1 MVRTGERFSIS
12 LFVRVLT
19 FSVLSRERVF
29 VGVLLQSQSLLF
41 MPEIWIAGG
50 CRWRWRRRRLLKR
63 RRQRLDQM
71 HRAMGF
77 RGGGDALGCPTESC
91 VETQKAE
98 ITESAASSSK
108 SGRGSGWGFVLAL
121 TLRLI
126 SHLQKSH
133 LFVNICII
141 IIFFF

>member
-1 MVRTGERFSIS
+1 
-12 LFVRVLT
+12 
-19 FSVLSRERVF
+19 
-29 VGVLLQSQSLLF
+29 
-41 MPEIWIAGG
+41 MPEIWIAGC
-50 CRWRWRRRRLLKR
+50 CRWRWRRRQRLLKLR
-63 RRQRLDQM
+63 RRRLDQM

-133 LFVNICII
+133 LYVIICII
-141 IIFFF
+141 IIFLGLIFSIICFE